1 MELISTQCSNNHTVR
16 QRCHEAARPCPTCK
30 RDQAMQQARQ
40 AKQDAYLHKMIAL
53 EDQIIKQCEEIK
65 DLEDEQAR
73 TESLRRKTEELERTT
88 RSARIKKETHQNS
101 KFASKPDVSKQS
113 TKVMP
118 SVASRKS
125 SKAVQM
131 WEKQK
136 ETSQTENEHI
146 DAIMEMIGLESVK
159 LQVLKVKNKVDISL
173 LQGASIERV
182 RFNAI
187 FLGNPGTGE
196 SAFHGMMIADVLSR

>member
-1 MELISTQCSNNHTVR
+1 
-16 QRCHEAARPCPTCK
+16 
-30 RDQAMQQARQ
+30 MQQARQ